1 MRFAAVVA
9 LILLAVGANA
19 QAPPSSALA
28 EAIAQRDAALAALKA
43 AKTPDEQHAAFEA
56 LLSAER
62 RADALAHPFKP
73 YRQPKPYDLTLIA
86 PPGFGPT
93 PTPKSE

>member
-9 LILLAVGANA
+9 LFLLAVGANA
-19 QAPPSSALA
+19 QTPPSPDLA
-28 EAIAQRDAALAALKA
+28 EAYAQREAALAALEA
-43 AKTPDEQHAAFEA
+43 AKTPDESRAAFEA
-56 LLSAER
+56 LVSAER
-62 RADALAHPFKP
+62 RIFALARPFKA